1 MMRLSEIIP
10 TLNAVSKLQLQAQ
23 QQSAMNDSDC
33 ESLDSGLETGNSG
46 LETSENGFVT
56 NVDTDSVTDNE
67 DDKNDSAES
76 NLSDFSEGIYENAAI
91 LKSTNM
97 SIAAEISTLEKYE
110 FGNET
115 INNST
120 DDFNEED
127 EEEIEEPAGDD
138 LDSDSDIKTEPV
150 SFQDIENFESPP
162 VESIKKSW
170 GVRQDS
176 VSLRESSER
185 SSNPTEEKIAKEI
198 RELKE
203 REEELARLREEQ
215 QSAASVNTDT
225 DDASS
230 EVSEVVSEKII
241 EEEKPVKI
249 TSNNIKPISSNN
261 NNSSKFNPA
270 HYGPCIMP
278 SRPKAGIMQNFINN
292 KGKVNAFKTTDTIVT
307 LRKPQVYKSVPKV
320 SPPVG
325 STMTRRDGNVIDK
338 IQAELAET
346 KRREDELRR
355 QRRDMFRSQ
364 PDLRSIEDRVVEGE
378 NLENNGNLAEYSGSS
393 DAEEEED
400 APSMVCTRGKSALI
414 SVWENRIQ
422 CEKAA

>member
-56 NVDTDSVTDNE
+56 NGDTDSVTDNE

-364 PDLRSIEDRVVEGE
+364 PDLRSIEDRVEEGE

-393 DAEEEED
+393 DAEEED